1 LAVRTLVNLL
11 PHLHY
16 KNHSPVFI
24 EITISLVFS
33 LSIFSPYI
41 RAKCEY
47 IYIYI
52 YITSNFNSFGIE
64 ILSWSSNQA
73 LNIMQGEIMAR
84 ALTTILYHFIMVV
97 YGKKIFD
104 FRYSLSNSV
113 HKYIAYMDT
122 KRLKTI

>member
-1 LAVRTLVNLL
+1 MIQ
-11 PHLHY
+11 PHY
-16 KNHSPVFI
+16 STFQIYIAKKVCRNS
-24 EITISLVFS
+24 FS
-33 LSIFSPYI
+33 IKQLT
-41 RAKCEY
+41 KCEY

-97 YGKKIFD
+97 YGKKI
-104 FRYSLSNSV
+104 
-113 HKYIAYMDT
+113 I
-122 KRLKTI
+122 